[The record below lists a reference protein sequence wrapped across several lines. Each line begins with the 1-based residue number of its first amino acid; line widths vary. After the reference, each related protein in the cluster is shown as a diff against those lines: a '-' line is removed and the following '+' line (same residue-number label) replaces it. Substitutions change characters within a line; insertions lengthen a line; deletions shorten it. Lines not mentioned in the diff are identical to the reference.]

1 MAHLDV
7 IPDAEQGCRVEEAG
21 EEGEADAGPGHE
33 VRPADQ
39 EGGRLSQ
46 HCQRFILVSFDIN

>member
-33 VRPADQ
+33 VGPANQ
-39 EGGRLSQ
+39 EGRALPQ
-46 HCQRFILVSFDIN
+46 NCQ